1 MIEALI
7 FILLLVILVVVIQQ
21 KNDLNQK
28 TSHLSYKID
37 QLSELI
43 NSQTIKVESKGEQL
57 SDSAKDIKPDVVSP
71 TVKPE
76 VEPSPEKDEIYA
88 ERLFF
93 PEESALLTLSDSIG
107 TGYKP
112 ESSSLSA
119 DDLSASFVNSHYE
132 DPSQKKSFLER
143 NPDLEK
149 YIGENLFNKIG
160 IAILVLGMGFF
171 LKYAID
177 KNWINEIGRTFIG
190 IVTGGALIT
199 IAHRMRKSFAA
210 FSSVL
215 VGGGIA
221 ILYFTIT
228 IAFQQYQLFSQTI
241 AFIIMVL
248 ITGFAVLLSISYDR
262 KELAILAIL
271 GGFTSPLM
279 ISTGEG
285 NYIVLFSYILI
296 LNIGMLV
303 LAYFKKWNILNIIC
317 YVFTVIMF
325 GVWLSTKVI
334 RVESDAKNVPYAGAL
349 LFATLFYFVFF
360 LMNIINNIKEK
371 TRFNAAEISI
381 LLSNT
386 FFYFSAGMLVLNSM
400 KADAYQG
407 LFTALLAVFN
417 LVFAYVLY
425 KNERVDKNLI
435 YLLIGLVLTF
445 CSLVAP
451 IQLHGNYITL
461 FWAAEAVLL
470 LWLSQKSGIVYI
482 RIASVIV
489 MMLMFV
495 SLGMDWFTI
504 YNTDSI
510 YLTSLKFLR
519 PFSNNGFITGVA
531 AIVSVYTTLKLLKN
545 DEPESHLVNG
555 IKIESYKAVLS
566 VISVLLIYILF
577 RLEINYQA
585 AYYFNDEL
593 FIIVGCY
600 NYVFIAILLYFAVRA
615 KEKFSLFATQ
625 ILGIIGLINLI
636 AYPAFYND
644 QLITLRLQNMSNGFS
659 TFDVL
664 LHFGLVALFFV
675 TLFQVYRLVKIL
687 SNEKLL
693 RIFQWSAAICMIFI
707 LSSELD
713 HVVAAVYGNPET
725 YADILTEVTH
735 KTGYAILWGV
745 FAFILIYLGMHWK
758 SKNVRIISLSVFAVT
773 LIKLFAFDLRG
784 LSEGGKIAAFLSLG
798 ALLLVISFMY
808 QRLKRILLSDESQE
822 NNNDENGEVQIES

>member
-28 TSHLSYKID
+28 STYLSYKID
-37 QLSELI
+37 QLTELI
-43 NSQTIKVESKGEQL
+43 NSQSVKVEPKGEQ
-57 SDSAKDIKPDVVSP
+57 STQTAIDVQPNVISSV
-71 TVKPE
+71 VKPE

-93 PEESALLTLSDSIG
+93 PEESDHLTLSDSGISA
-107 TGYKP
+107 YEP
-112 ESSSLSA
+112 EQSIPSFAEASA
-119 DDLSASFVNSHYE
+119 ALRNQSE
-132 DPSQKKSFLER
+132 EIPTKKSFLER

-241 AFIIMVL
+241 AFLIMVL

-285 NYIVLFSYILI
+285 NYVVLFSYILI

-317 YVFTVIMF
+317 YAFTIIMF
-325 GVWLSTKVI
+325 GAWLSTKVI
-334 RVESDAKNVPYAGAL
+334 MVGSDAENVPYVGAL

-386 FFYFSAGMLVLNSM
+386 FFYFSAGILVLNSM
-400 KADAYQG
+400 QAEVYQG

-482 RIASVIV
+482 RVASVIV
-489 MMLMFV
+489 MTLMFI
-495 SLGMDWFTI
+495 SLAMDWIAI
-504 YNTDSI
+504 YNTGAI
-510 YLTSLKFLR
+510 YQTTLKFLR
-519 PFSNNGFITGVA
+519 PFSNSGFITGVA

-545 DEPESHLVNG
+545 DESESHLVDG
-555 IKIESYKAVLS
+555 IKVESYKTALS
-566 VISVLLIYILF
+566 VISVILIYVLF

-585 AYYFNDEL
+585 AYYFNEEL

-600 NYVFIAILLYFAVRA
+600 NYMFIAILLYLSVRA
-615 KEKFSLFATQ
+615 KEKISLFAKQ
-625 ILGIIGLINLI
+625 FLGAVGLINLI
-636 AYPAFYND
+636 AYPVFYNN
-644 QLITLRLQNMSNGFS
+644 QLILLRLQNMINGFS

-664 LHFGLVALFFV
+664 LQIVLVVLFFV
-675 TLFQVYRLVKIL
+675 TLFQVYRLVKVL
-687 SNEKLL
+687 SNENLL
-693 RIFQWSAAICMIFI
+693 RIFQWFAAVCMVFI

-713 HVVAAVYGNPET
+713 HIGAAVYGNPET

-745 FAFILIYLGMHWK
+745 FAFILIHLGMHWK

-773 LIKLFAFDLRG
+773 LIKLFVFDLRG

-808 QRLKRILLSDESQE
+808 QRLKRILLSDASQE
-822 NNNDENGEVQIES
+822 NTNDDNGEIQIES